1 MSNYFLEYFDDS
13 SYFEVMSNETPIADL
28 EIEDAAQAFA
38 ALGSEQRLSVLRAL
52 VRAGPDG
59 LRVGELKD
67 RTGLAASTLS
77 HHLRFLTLAGLVE
90 QDKRGREIICVGA
103 AYETVEALSA
113 FLIRECCADAPKRH
127 RHARHEGSTA

>member
-1 MSNYFLEYFDDS
+1 MSD
-13 SYFEVMSNETPIADL
+13 ETPIACL

-77 HHLRFLTLAGLVE
+77 HHLRFLTQAGLVN

-103 AYETVEALSA
+103 AYQTVEALAS
-113 FLIRECCADAPKRH
+113 FLMRECCADALDEH
-127 RHARHEGSTA
+127 RHDGHCVDRTEAQS

>member
-1 MSNYFLEYFDDS
+1 MSI
-13 SYFEVMSNETPIADL
+13 ETPIADL

-77 HHLRFLTLAGLVE
+77 HHLRFLTQAGLVE

-113 FLIRECCADAPKRH
+113 FLIRECCADAPECH
-127 RHARHEGSTA
+127 RHARHEEQDA

>member
-1 MSNYFLEYFDDS
+1 MT
-13 SYFEVMSNETPIADL
+13 METCIAGL

-38 ALGSEQRLSVLRAL
+38 ALGSEQRLVVLRAL

-77 HHLRFLTLAGLVE
+77 HHLRFLSQAGLIE
-90 QDKRGREIICVGA
+90 QTRRGREIICAGA
-103 AYETVEALSA
+103 AYQRVEALAA
-113 FLIRECCADAPKRH
+113 FLMRECCADAPCDH
-127 RHARHEGSTA
+127 RHAEHAK

>member
-1 MSNYFLEYFDDS
+1 MSDA
-13 SYFEVMSNETPIADL
+13 TPITSL
-28 EIEDAAQAFA
+28 EIERAAQAFA

-77 HHLRFLTLAGLVE
+77 HHLRFLTQSGLIE
-90 QDKRGREIICVGA
+90 QTKQGREIICVGA
-103 AYETVEALSA
+103 AYETVEALAA
-113 FLIRECCADAPKRH
+113 FLIRECCADAPEDH
-127 RHARHEGSTA
+127 RHARHEDAST

>member
-1 MSNYFLEYFDDS
+1 
-13 SYFEVMSNETPIADL
+13 MSNETPLANL

-38 ALGSEQRLSVLRAL
+38 ALGSEQRLAVLRAL

-77 HHLRFLTLAGLVE
+77 HHLRFLTQTGLVE
-90 QDKRGREIICVGA
+90 QTKQGREIICVGA
-103 AYETVEALSA
+103 AYKRVEALAA
-113 FLIRECCADAPKRH
+113 FLMRECCADAPKSH
-127 RHARHEGSTA
+127 RHEEHDR

>member
-1 MSNYFLEYFDDS
+1 MSS
-13 SYFEVMSNETPIADL
+13 QPPIADL

-38 ALGSEQRLSVLRAL
+38 ALGSEQRLAVLRAL

-77 HHLRFLTLAGLVE
+77 HHLRFLSQSGLIE
-90 QDKRGREIICVGA
+90 QTRRGREIICVGA
-103 AYETVEALSA
+103 AYERVGALAA
-113 FLIRECCADAPKRH
+113 FLVRECCADAPRDH
-127 RHARHEGSTA
+127 RHPDHGDPA